1 MPHEAPIT
9 PSHGPWIVEFTSFR
23 VRNEKQRQAIESLS
37 GPVLDEVLKIWLRV
51 AAPGAY
57 VVEPHN
63 ATPWTI
69 TFPSRSASR
78 KFLSCFG
85 GRLLTTSRR

>member
-1 MPHEAPIT
+1 MNAGPIT
-9 PSHGPWIVEFTSFR
+9 PAHGPWIVEFTSFR

-57 VVEPHN
+57 VVERPG
-63 ATPWTI
+63 TPIRTAR
-69 TFPSRSASR
+69 FPRRSDAR
-78 KFLSCFG
+78 KFVAIWG
-85 GRLLTTSRR
+85 GQIVMSPRR